1 MLACTPLRISFN
13 PHLHAG
19 GDVKWLMF
27 DEYIVDVSTHTSTQE
42 VTVINLILMEV
53 ANVSTHTS
61 TQEVTSHV
69 NTPFYVSRVSTHT
82 STQEVTRLKG

>member
-1 MLACTPLRISFN
+1 MVLSFN

-19 GDVKWLMF
+19 GDKNGGASYSALLK
-27 DEYIVDVSTHTSTQE
+27 VSTHTSTQE
-42 VTVINLILMEV
+42 VTGDKTVTAGDIT
-53 ANVSTHTS
+53 VSTHTS
-61 TQEVTSHV
+61 TQEVTAIV